1 MYVQL
6 FIVWWGL
13 CVDTDKH
20 ITELE
25 KEVEEL
31 KVQVQEKGMLYV
43 LYAMLWMTNNT
54 QQHINPSYFVYTD
67 KRITELEKEVEEY
80 AETIIDK
87 VVESK

>member
-1 MYVQL
+1 
-6 FIVWWGL
+6 
-13 CVDTDKH
+13 
-20 ITELE
+20 
-25 KEVEEL
+25 
-31 KVQVQEKGMLYV
+31 
-43 LYAMLWMTNNT
+43 MTNNT